1 MQKHMKSRCLLYEC
15 IQNGE
20 LIEEA
25 GHIPFQHADILVKG
39 PYDFPLDRRQE
50 CLHSIK
56 SRKTK
61 QLGINIERI

>member
-1 MQKHMKSRCLLYEC
+1 MQKHMKIRCLLYEC

-25 GHIPFQHADILVKG
+25 GNIPFLHADILVKG

-50 CLHSIK
+50 CLQSIK
-56 SRKTK
+56 SRKIK
-61 QLGINIERI
+61 QLGINI